1 MPCEQDR
8 RKKRRNVRKKN
19 GDEAAN
25 NLRRHTST
33 DTLHTKA
40 IISYLE
46 VKFLI
51 KEVASESVGEIQ
63 DCGDDHTANKM
74 KKKTVRV

>member
-1 MPCEQDR
+1 MHSKER
-8 RKKRRNVRKKN
+8 RDKYVR
-19 GDEAAN
+19 AAN
-25 NLRRHTST
+25 KLRRHTST
-33 DTLHTKA
+33 DAPHTNA

-63 DCGDDHTANKM
+63 DRGDDHAGNKT
-74 KKKTVRV
+74 KTTSV